1 MIPYKSV
8 KNQLKR
14 KRRRKSALEVRKV
27 AIEAIGQTTNRHKA
41 GKKKE
46 RRTERSCSDTLEFL
60 NKKLGMDKENCRAA
74 LEQRQNQNI
83 VFANLIQ
90 TQLQMM
96 AKQMAMFQEM
106 MNNKK

>member
-1 MIPYKSV
+1 MAVSV
-8 KNQLKR
+8 
-14 KRRRKSALEVRKV
+14 
-27 AIEAIGQTTNRHKA
+27 
-41 GKKKE
+41 
-46 RRTERSCSDTLEFL
+46 
-60 NKKLGMDKENCRAA
+60 DKENCRAA